1 MAKHAAKHAK
11 KLSPK
16 VIVAIVA
23 AAVVLCGMI
32 GGTLA
37 WLIDK
42 TDAVVNTFTY
52 GDINIKLDET
62 ILDANGN
69 TVDADNDGTPDRGE
83 SGNVYKMIPGQTIT
97 KDPIL
102 TVDADS
108 EDCYVF
114 VKLVKSTNAKFDDFM
129 SYEIDPAWA
138 ALAGEEGVYYRV
150 VSADTD
156 LAAGDLEMNVIK
168 DKTVT
173 VKDNVTKEMLNNLTD
188 ATYPTLTVTGYAVQ
202 QVGMADV
209 AAAWAAINPT
219 TP

>member
-1 MAKHAAKHAK
+1 MAKHAVKHAK
-11 KLSPK
+11 RLSPK
-16 VIVAIVA
+16 AIVAIVA
-23 AAVVLCGMI
+23 AVVMLCGMI

-69 TVDADNDGTPDRGE
+69 TVDTDNDGTPDRGE

-114 VKLVKSTNAKFDDFM
+114 VKLVESTNAKFGDFM
-129 SYEIDPAWA
+129 TYEIDPAWA
-138 ALAGEEGVYYRV
+138 ALAGVDGVYYRV
-150 VSADTD
+150 VSAETD
-156 LAAGDLEMNVIK
+156 LAAGDLAMNVIK

-173 VKDNVTKEMLNNLTD
+173 VKDTVTKEMLNNLTD
-188 ATYPTLTVTGYAVQ
+188 TTYPTLTVTGYAVQ
-202 QVGMADV
+202 QAGMADV

-219 TP
+219 NP

>member
-1 MAKHAAKHAK
+1 MAKHAVKTAK
-11 KLSPK
+11 KLSAK
-16 VIVAIVA
+16 AVVAIVA
-23 AAVVLCGMI
+23 SAVMLFGMI

-62 ILDANGN
+62 ILDRDGN
-69 TVDADNDGTPDRGE
+69 PVDNDNDGKPDRGE
-83 SGNVYKMIPGQTIT
+83 TGNTYKMIPGQTIT
-97 KDPIL
+97 KDPVL

-114 VKLVKSTNAKFDDFM
+114 VKLVESTNAKFSDFM
-129 SYEIDPAWA
+129 TYEIDPAWT
-138 ALAGEEGVYYRV
+138 ALAGEVGVYYRV
-150 VSADTD
+150 VSAEND

-173 VKDNVTKEMLNNLTD
+173 VKDTVTKEMLNNLTS

-202 QVGMADV
+202 QAGMADA
-209 AAAWAAINPT
+209 AAAWAAINA
-219 TP
+219 

>member
-1 MAKHAAKHAK
+1 MAKHAVKTAK

-16 VIVAIVA
+16 AIVAIVA
-23 AAVVLCGMI
+23 AVVMLCGAI

-62 ILDANGN
+62 ILDADGN
-69 TVDADNDGTPDRGE
+69 PVDADNDGTPDRGE
-83 SGNVYKMIPGQTIT
+83 SGNVYKMIPGQSIT

-114 VKLVKSTNAKFDDFM
+114 VKLVKSTNANFDDFM
-129 SYEIDPAWA
+129 TYEVDPAWVP
-138 ALAGEEGVYYRV
+138 LAGEVGVYYRV
-150 VSADTD
+150 VSAEND

-168 DKTVT
+168 DKKVT
-173 VKDNVTKEMLNNLTD
+173 VKDTVTKEMLNNLTS

-202 QVGMADV
+202 QSGMADA

-219 TP
+219 NP